1 MHWTLGIFPLWLEI
15 WVLPSHVF
23 RSKPIAIIMMHLII
37 LILLLNAS
45 RVLAACSNEFET
57 CAMNR
62 DCCDGL
68 HCAMGDW
75 ASSTD
80 STCLSDRSDQLNALD
95 MSDKIGLIRRFYST
109 LNDGKKTSQEAE
121 ALATKY
127 SNKRQF
133 AQLVVRLEKKYQ
145 VDLDL
150 DKSGPAKEEL

>member
-1 MHWTLGIFPLWLEI
+1 
-15 WVLPSHVF
+15 
-23 RSKPIAIIMMHLII
+23 MMHLFI
-37 LILLLNAS
+37 LILLLS
-45 RVLAACSNEFET
+45 VYRVSAACSNEFET

-80 STCLSDRSDQLNALD
+80 STCLSDRSERLNALD
-95 MSDKIGLIRRFYST
+95 ISDKIGLIHRFYNT
-109 LNDGKKTSQEAE
+109 LNNNDVAAKKTAQEAE

-145 VDLDL
+145 VDVDF
-150 DKSGPAKEEL
+150 DESGPAKDEL